1 MSNLEY
7 ALNKARQIPYIKG
20 QARHYALVL
29 DHKDRIISES
39 ANSYTRTH
47 TAMHKASRKLGLI
60 KDFAHA
66 ECLAIV
72 KSKGRG
78 CKLLVVRVFADGK
91 QANSEPCC
99 VCKEILRNS
108 HIKSVEYST

>member
-7 ALNKARQIPYIKG
+7 ALQQARKIPYVKG

-29 DHKDRIISES
+29 DSKDRIISES

-47 TAMHKASRKLGLI
+47 TAMHKASRKLGLL
-60 KDFAHA
+60 KDYAHA
-66 ECLAIV
+66 ELLAIV
-72 KSKGRG
+72 KSRGRG
-78 CKLLVVRVFADGK
+78 CKLLVVRVLADGSK
-91 QANSEPCC
+91 ANSEPCL

-108 HIKSVEYST
+108 HIESVEYST